1 MRDIPQS
8 HFPKSPI
15 RRYLFMK
22 KYMVILLSL
31 SLLLPL
37 GSASMA
43 ATQPVPGKSTVTIHR
58 SPRVIT
64 RKTTGKKT
72 QPSAESHR
80 KRAEAGQKQSAGQMI
95 EVGLQS
101 GSELS
106 LTGLSAFHAEAGS
119 SLGSY
124 PAGTRLTIS
133 KSGNGLSVNGKSAGA
148 KIYFKSSGSGVA
160 FAVKGNQYRGVI
172 KAIAS
177 PSGVTLVNQV
187 SMEDY
192 LKGVVPCEIV
202 PSWHMDAIKAQAVAA
217 RTYAMFHKN
226 GYRSAGYDVT
236 DDTRTQVY
244 RGVSA
249 ETEATNRAV
258 METAGEVVTYGGS
271 PIDAVFHASG
281 GGYTENCENVWGS
294 AVPYLKGVPEDKY
307 ATPWKKTISLSSFMK
322 MADVGKLK
330 GIKLSALHIGEAH
343 KASDRGI
350 SGRVKSVTLVGSKG
364 NRVVSGDRLQQ
375 IYDLNSTLFDLSV
388 SGNQLVITGYG
399 YGHGLGLSQW
409 GAEAMAEKH
418 GGAKDYYKTILTH
431 YFTGTKVEKVY

>member
-1 MRDIPQS
+1 
-8 HFPKSPI
+8 
-15 RRYLFMK
+15 MK

-64 RKTTGKKT
+64 RKTTGQKKT
-72 QPSAESHR
+72 QSSAESHR
-80 KRAEAGQKQSAGQMI
+80 KRTETGQMI

-106 LTGLSAFHAEAGS
+106 LTGLSAFHVEAGS

-148 KIYFKSSGSGVA
+148 KIYFRSSGSGAA

-202 PSWHMDAIKAQAVAA
+202 PSWQMDAIKAQAVAA

-307 ATPWKKTISLSSFMK
+307 ATPWKKTISLASFMK

-343 KASDRGI
+343 KARKVCDTCRFEGK
-350 SGRVKSVTLVGSKG
+350 SGGFG
-364 NRVVSGDRLQQ
+364 GPAAA
-375 IYDLNSTLFDLSV
+375 DL
-388 SGNQLVITGYG
+388 
-399 YGHGLGLSQW
+399 
-409 GAEAMAEKH
+409 
-418 GGAKDYYKTILTH
+418 
-431 YFTGTKVEKVY
+431 

>member
-1 MRDIPQS
+1 
-8 HFPKSPI
+8 
-15 RRYLFMK
+15 MK

-64 RKTTGKKT
+64 RKTTGQKKT

-80 KRAEAGQKQSAGQMI
+80 KRTEAGQKQSAGQMI

-106 LTGLSAFHAEAGS
+106 LTGLSAFHVEAGS

-148 KIYFKSSGSGVA
+148 KIYFRSSGSGAA

-202 PSWHMDAIKAQAVAA
+202 PSWQMDVIKARLWRPERMLCSIRMAIAQP
-217 RTYAMFHKN
+217 
-226 GYRSAGYDVT
+226 
-236 DDTRTQVY
+236 
-244 RGVSA
+244 
-249 ETEATNRAV
+249 AT
-258 METAGEVVTYGGS
+258 M
-271 PIDAVFHASG
+271 
-281 GGYTENCENVWGS
+281 
-294 AVPYLKGVPEDKY
+294 
-307 ATPWKKTISLSSFMK
+307 
-322 MADVGKLK
+322 
-330 GIKLSALHIGEAH
+330 
-343 KASDRGI
+343 
-350 SGRVKSVTLVGSKG
+350 
-364 NRVVSGDRLQQ
+364 
-375 IYDLNSTLFDLSV
+375 
-388 SGNQLVITGYG
+388 
-399 YGHGLGLSQW
+399 
-409 GAEAMAEKH
+409 
-418 GGAKDYYKTILTH
+418 
-431 YFTGTKVEKVY
+431 

>member
-1 MRDIPQS
+1 
-8 HFPKSPI
+8 
-15 RRYLFMK
+15 MK

-37 GSASMA
+37 GTASMA
-43 ATQPVPGKSTVTIHR
+43 ATQPVQGKSTVTIHR

-72 QPSAESHR
+72 QPSAEPHR
-80 KRAEAGQKQSAGQMI
+80 KGTEAGQMI

-101 GSELS
+101 GRELS
-106 LTGLSAFHAEAGS
+106 VTGLSAFHVEAGS

-124 PAGTRLTIS
+124 PAGARLTIS

-148 KIYFKSSGSGVA
+148 KIYFKSSGSGAA

-202 PSWHMDAIKAQAVAA
+202 PSWQMDAIKAQAVAA

-343 KASDRGI
+343 KTSDRGI
-350 SGRVKSVTLVGSKG
+350 SGRVKTVTLVGSKG

-431 YFTGTKVEKVY
+431 YFTGTKVEKIY

>member
-1 MRDIPQS
+1 
-8 HFPKSPI
+8 
-15 RRYLFMK
+15 MK

-64 RKTTGKKT
+64 RKTTGQKKT
-72 QPSAESHR
+72 QSSAESHR
-80 KRAEAGQKQSAGQMI
+80 KRNEAGQMI

-106 LTGLSAFHAEAGS
+106 LTGLSAFHVEAGS

-148 KIYFKSSGSGVA
+148 KIYFKSSGSGAA

-202 PSWHMDAIKAQAVAA
+202 PSWQMDAIKAQAVAA

-294 AVPYLKGVPEDKY
+294 PVPYL
-307 ATPWKKTISLSSFMK
+307 
-322 MADVGKLK
+322 
-330 GIKLSALHIGEAH
+330 KLSALHIGEAH
-343 KASDRGI
+343 KTSDRGI

-418 GGAKDYYKTILTH
+418 GGAKDYYKTILMH

>member
-1 MRDIPQS
+1 
-8 HFPKSPI
+8 
-15 RRYLFMK
+15 MK

-37 GSASMA
+37 GTASMA

-72 QPSAESHR
+72 QPSAEPHR
-80 KRAEAGQKQSAGQMI
+80 KGTEAGQKQSAGQMI

-101 GSELS
+101 GRELS
-106 LTGLSAFHAEAGS
+106 VTGLSAFHVEAGS

-148 KIYFKSSGSGVA
+148 KIYFKSSGSGAV

-202 PSWHMDAIKAQAVAA
+202 PS
-217 RTYAMFHKN
+217 
-226 GYRSAGYDVT
+226 
-236 DDTRTQVY
+236 
-244 RGVSA
+244 
-249 ETEATNRAV
+249 
-258 METAGEVVTYGGS
+258 
-271 PIDAVFHASG
+271 
-281 GGYTENCENVWGS
+281 
-294 AVPYLKGVPEDKY
+294 
-307 ATPWKKTISLSSFMK
+307 
-322 MADVGKLK
+322 
-330 GIKLSALHIGEAH
+330 
-343 KASDRGI
+343 
-350 SGRVKSVTLVGSKG
+350 
-364 NRVVSGDRLQQ
+364 
-375 IYDLNSTLFDLSV
+375 
-388 SGNQLVITGYG
+388 
-399 YGHGLGLSQW
+399 
-409 GAEAMAEKH
+409 
-418 GGAKDYYKTILTH
+418 
-431 YFTGTKVEKVY
+431 

>member
-1 MRDIPQS
+1 
-8 HFPKSPI
+8 
-15 RRYLFMK
+15 MK

-64 RKTTGKKT
+64 RKTTGQKKT
-72 QPSAESHR
+72 QPSAEFHK
-80 KRAEAGQKQSAGQMI
+80 KRIEAGQMI

-106 LTGLSAFHAEAGS
+106 LTGLSAFHVEAGS

-148 KIYFKSSGSGVA
+148 KIYFRSSGSGAA

-187 SMEDY
+187 SLEDY

-202 PSWHMDAIKAQAVAA
+202 PSWQMDAIKAQAVAA

-294 AVPYLKGVPEDKY
+294 AVPYLKGVQEDKY
-307 ATPWKKTISLSSFMK
+307 ATPWKKTVSLSSFMK

-343 KASDRGI
+343 KTSDRGI